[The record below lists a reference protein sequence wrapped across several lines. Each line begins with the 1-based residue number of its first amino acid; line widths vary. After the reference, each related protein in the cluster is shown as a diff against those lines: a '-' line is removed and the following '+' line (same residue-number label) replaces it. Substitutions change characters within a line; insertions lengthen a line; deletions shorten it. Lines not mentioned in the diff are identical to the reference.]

1 MESEEKPPRIP
12 LPNPLQ
18 QHQLLQA
25 PHPSRPEDVSQP
37 PPSSQSPPSL
47 QQLEARDSA
56 NGTQEFHFPAQE
68 RRAAVTPGGP
78 GQYPLAGALRH
89 RGWRGTQRDWKA
101 AASQVGTRVPKRPL
115 PSGGASFSQTS
126 IPFREQTP
134 ELTDAGV
141 PWLPLTRSFQL
152 PGPELGPPRSVGS
165 EPGAPARSRRSR
177 GCRRLP
183 PGRPFSLRAGPDSR
197 AGNVAL
203 PRGGRSGAGRA
214 EGRSCLPQLFQGPFS
229 PGRLQCPISQNDSRS
244 GPPQVFRGPQLREM

>member
-1 MESEEKPPRIP
+1 MQSKG
-12 LPNPLQ
+12 L
-18 QHQLLQA
+18 
-25 PHPSRPEDVSQP
+25 SRVFSI
-37 PPSSQSPPSL
+37 
-47 QQLEARDSA
+47 
-56 NGTQEFHFPAQE
+56 
-68 RRAAVTPGGP
+68 
-78 GQYPLAGALRH
+78 
-89 RGWRGTQRDWKA
+89 WKA

-214 EGRSCLPQLFQGPFS
+214 EGRSCLPQLAQGPFS
-229 PGRLQCPISQNDSRS
+229 PGRLQPNARS
-244 GPPQVFRGPQLREM
+244 LRTTRGLDTPSFPGPPTSGDVVEITVTIGPFAAHNRNSTGQYPSNQLRLIHSSPDFSSLHAQPQPLCRISWSLGEQPCQG